1 MRHSAT
7 CGILAGGSSTRMGRN
22 KALLDFRGRPL
33 IRHQIELLSPLF
45 EAVMVGAND
54 PGPYAPFGVPVV
66 PDLLPERCSLT
77 GIHALLRGAGGGR
90 VFVVAC
96 DMPFLNPALVEKLLA
111 VPGEADVVVP
121 ESDRGLE
128 PLHAV
133 YGPGCVAAIEASA
146 RRGAWKATDFH
157 ARVRV
162 ERIRI
167 RDAEWAV
174 DGRSPFLNANT
185 PDEWRTAAPE

>member
-7 CGILAGGSSTRMGRN
+7 CGILAGGASARMGEN
-22 KALLDFRGRPL
+22 KALLEFRGKPL
-33 IRHQIELLSPLF
+33 IQRQIELLAPLF
-45 EAVMVGAND
+45 KEVIVGAND
-54 PGPYAPFGVPVV
+54 PAPYAPFNVRVV
-66 PDLLPERCSLT
+66 PDLLAERCALA
-77 GIHALLRGAGGGR
+77 GIHALLKGASRPR

-96 DMPFLNPALVEKLLA
+96 DMPFLNPRLIEKLVI
-111 VPGEADVVVP
+111 VPDNFDVVVP

-133 YGPGCVAAIEASA
+133 YGPWCIQAIEDSA
-146 RRGAWKATDFH
+146 RRGAWKVSDFY

-162 ERIRI
+162 ERLRVA
-167 RDAEWAV
+167 DADWLV

-185 PDEWRTAAPE
+185 PDEWRGAAP

>member
-1 MRHSAT
+1 MRHPAS
-7 CGILAGGSSTRMGRN
+7 CGILAGGASSRMGKN

-33 IRHQIELLSPLF
+33 LERQIEILSPLF
-45 EAVMVGAND
+45 DEVLIGAND
-54 PGPYAPFGVPVV
+54 AAPYARFGLRVV

-77 GIHALLRGAGGGR
+77 GIHALLRGARHER

-96 DMPFLNPALVEKLLA
+96 DMPFLNPALIERLLETRDVEVA
-111 VPGEADVVVP
+111 VPDAEG
-121 ESDRGLE
+121 GLE

-133 YGPGCVAAIEASA
+133 YGKACLGAIEEKA
-146 RRGAWKATDFH
+146 RQGAWKVSDFYPL
-157 ARVRV
+157 VRV

-174 DGRSPFLNANT
+174 DGHSPFTNANT
-185 PDEWRTAAPE
+185 PDEWRRAEP